1 MKLKMGTL
9 TPPQYQHLQKHGWVQ
24 VEDAFEFADG
34 VQNVGTGYVGFQPAS
49 TPRAARA
56 RRAGKLAAQTNAKV
70 KFGGK

>member
-1 MKLKMGTL
+1 MNPALDPNRTTFGKFKNL
-9 TPPQYQHLQKHGWVQ
+9 PPSQR
-24 VEDAFEFADG
+24 
-34 VQNVGTGYVGFQPAS
+34 NPGTGYVGFQPAS